1 MAETQAQERT
11 EQPTPK
17 RLDDARKRGQVP
29 RSIDLSS
36 AAVVLAAA
44 AMILMTGGAMAQ
56 GMAAVMRGGLTVSA
70 AEIVD
75 ASAMIERLSNAFTLA
90 LSSVAPLLGVTL
102 VAALAAPL
110 VTGGWNFSTEAL
122 APKFNRLNPISGFGR
137 MFSTRSLVEL
147 GKALAKF
154 ALVGLVAVLL
164 LSFFTP
170 RLLGLSAE
178 PIARGIAHAGA
189 LSVQA
194 LVALAAAL
202 AVIAAIDVPYQLWQH
217 NSELKMTREEVR
229 EEMKESEGSPET
241 KGRIRV
247 VQQAMA
253 RGRMMQDVPKADVI
267 VTNPTHYSVALKYD
281 DSKMRAPIV
290 VAKGTDLIA
299 ARIRELATEHGV
311 PIVEAPPLARAL
323 HRSVD
328 IGGEVP
334 AGLYVAVAQV
344 LTYVYHVRSARASGK
359 QPPAP
364 PSIDAPL
371 Q

>member
-1 MAETQAQERT
+1 VAETQAQERT

-17 RLDDARKRGQVP
+17 RLDEARKRGQVP

-36 AAVVLAAA
+36 AAVVLTAA
-44 AMILMTGGAMAQ
+44 AMILATGGVMAQAMAD
-56 GMAAVMRGGLTVSA
+56 VMRSGLSLSA
-70 AEIVD
+70 AEVVE
-75 ASAMIERLSNAFTLA
+75 ASSMIERLSSTFAKA
-90 LSSVAPLLGVTL
+90 LWSVAPLLGVTL

-122 APKFNRLNPISGFGR
+122 MPKFDRLNPMSGFGR

-147 GKALAKF
+147 AKALAKF

-164 LSFFTP
+164 LAFFTS
-170 RLLGLSAE
+170 RLLGLSGE
-178 PIARGIAHAGA
+178 PIAQGIAHAGM

-217 NSELKMTREEVR
+217 KSELKMTREEVR
-229 EEMKESEGSPET
+229 EEMKESEGSPEI
-241 KGRIRV
+241 KGRIRAL
-247 VQQAMA
+247 QQAMA

-281 DSKMRAPIV
+281 DAKMRAPIV

-344 LTYVYHVRSARASGK
+344 LTYVYHVRAARANGK

-364 PSIDAPL
+364 PSIDVPL